1 MVKIF
6 IVVSLI
12 IILNFLYFNPGYSN
26 ASYIIIKNNQY
37 AFSEKFNVIY
47 LNRNN
52 YTLSTEITYSNGS
65 VRLFYSNVSYNSSL
79 YIINIL
85 NLNPHGPFPEI
96 NSSTIN
102 AVENNSPDILRGIY
116 SFGTVSYRWK
126 FSSTNTFV
134 GIQKS
139 LMIILNIQ
147 NSLNYFI
154 KYYANF
160 SISNGILLNENIS
173 KNYNGN
179 YTNESIILSL
189 TNLFQKSVG
198 ILPDIL
204 IFILMISFIAM
215 FVYVLHKKF
224 EFIKDHEYKKNKRK
238 FDNH

>member
-204 IFILMISFIAM
+204 IFIVMISFIAM

-224 EFIKDHEYKKNKRK
+224 EFIKDHEYKKNR
-238 FDNH
+238 

>member
-1 MVKIF
+1 M
-6 IVVSLI
+6 
-12 IILNFLYFNPGYSN
+12 NFLYFNPGYSN
-26 ASYIIIKNNQY
+26 ASYIIIKNSQY
-37 AFSEKFNVIY
+37 AYSEKFNVIY

-65 VRLFYSNVSYNSSL
+65 VRFFYSNVSYNSSL

-102 AVENNSPDILRGIY
+102 EVENNSPDILRGIY

-198 ILPDIL
+198 FLPDIL
-204 IFILMISFIAM
+204 IFIVMISFIAM
-215 FVYVLHKKF
+215 FVYVLNKKF
-224 EFIKDHEYKKNKRK
+224 EFIKDHEYKKNR
-238 FDNH
+238 